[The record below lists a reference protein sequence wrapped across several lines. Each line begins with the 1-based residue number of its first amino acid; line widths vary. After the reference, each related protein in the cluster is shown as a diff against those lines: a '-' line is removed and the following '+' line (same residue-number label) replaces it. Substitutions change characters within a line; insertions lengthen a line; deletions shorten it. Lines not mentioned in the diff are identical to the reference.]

1 MFNKKW
7 ETHDKPLFENNTVSY
22 VDPNLNVTKV
32 NKVYT
37 AQVISDDPDEKCE
50 TGQHI
55 RKIYSNQ
62 TNTTRT
68 QTNSRTTHIITRII
82 LLAVEFESLNST
94 INVILVMLSVICR
107 DNGVNCNFK
116 LFASSWTGWWFN
128 VSKSTRNEVNC

>member
-1 MFNKKW
+1 MFSTSDKGTFEITVAEGSSNKPHYSTDQILAKVIKLNECLIKNR
-7 ETHDKPLFENNTVSY
+7 ETHGKPLFENNTVSY

-62 TNTTRT
+62 TNATRS
-68 QTNSRTTHIITRII
+68 Q
-82 LLAVEFESLNST
+82 
-94 INVILVMLSVICR
+94 
-107 DNGVNCNFK
+107 VN
-116 LFASSWTGWWFN
+116 
-128 VSKSTRNEVNC
+128 

>member
-1 MFNKKW
+1 MAKVIKLNECLIKNR
-7 ETHDKPLFENNTVSY
+7 ETHGKPLSENNKVSY

-68 QTNSRTTHIITRII
+68 QAN
-82 LLAVEFESLNST
+82 
-94 INVILVMLSVICR
+94 
-107 DNGVNCNFK
+107 
-116 LFASSWTGWWFN
+116 
-128 VSKSTRNEVNC
+128 